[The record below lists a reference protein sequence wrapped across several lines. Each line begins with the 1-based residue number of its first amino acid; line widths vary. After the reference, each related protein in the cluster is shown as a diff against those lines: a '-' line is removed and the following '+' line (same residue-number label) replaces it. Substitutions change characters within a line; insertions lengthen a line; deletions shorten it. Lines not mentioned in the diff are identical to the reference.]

1 MGWGWMWG
9 FLGYPLLGFHIGILG
24 VPLEMDGLGLDV
36 GVLAVSTVGVPYWD
50 SWGPQYWDSS

>member
-1 MGWGWMWG
+1 MWG